1 MLNEQLLEKIFNLIE
16 QHGGSEKTELLGTF
30 QDLKTAL
37 AGQALLIN
45 NQAAELRNHQVN
57 DQVLN
62 MILTQRTL
70 SDLLQSLGVPK
81 QNPFSVAEVASA
93 TQELANKVAESND
106 FSKTIGKII
115 NVAKIFI

>member
-1 MLNEQLLEKIFNLIE
+1 MLNEQLLEKISNLID
-16 QHGGSEKTELLGTF
+16 QHGGSEKTELLGAF

-45 NQAAELRNHQVN
+45 NQAAELRNHQVS

-70 SDLLQSLGVPK
+70 SGLLQSLGVPK
-81 QNPFSVAEVASA
+81 QNPFSVSEVASA

>member
-1 MLNEQLLEKIFNLIE
+1 MLNEQLMEKISYLIE
-16 QHGGSEKTELLGTF
+16 HHGGSEKAELLSAF

-45 NQAAELRNHQVN
+45 NQAAELRNHQVS
-57 DQVLN
+57 DQVLD

-70 SDLLQSLGVPK
+70 SGLLQSLGVPK
-81 QNPFSVAEVASA
+81 KNPFSVTDVTSA
-93 TQELANKVAESND
+93 TQELANKVAASND

>member
-1 MLNEQLLEKIFNLIE
+1 MLNEQLLERISNLIE
-16 QHGGSEKTELLGTF
+16 QHGGSEKAGLLGAF

-45 NQAAELRNHQVN
+45 NQAAELRNHRVS
-57 DQVLN
+57 DQAQN

-81 QNPFSVAEVASA
+81 QNPFSVSEVTSA
-93 TQELANKVAESND
+93 TQELANEVAASND
-106 FSKTIGKII
+106 FSNTVGKII